1 MIGSKENP
9 CKDIKDIKKAIKNAD
24 ERIYVSSIIDIPY
37 EVREELVKKDIKLW
51 VVSKNG

>member
-9 CKDIKDIKKAIKNAD
+9 CKNIKDIKNAIKTANG
-24 ERIYVSSIIDIPY
+24 RIYVDGIFNIPY

>member
-9 CKDIKDIKKAIKNAD
+9 CKDIKDIKKAMRNA
-24 ERIYVSSIIDIPY
+24 ECRIYVCGIFNVSQD
-37 EVREELVKKDIKLW
+37 VLKELKDRNIKLW